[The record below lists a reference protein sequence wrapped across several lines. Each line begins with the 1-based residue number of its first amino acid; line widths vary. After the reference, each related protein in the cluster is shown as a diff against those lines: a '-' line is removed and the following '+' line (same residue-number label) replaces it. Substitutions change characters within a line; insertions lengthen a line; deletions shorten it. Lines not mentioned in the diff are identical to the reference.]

1 MASRS
6 STPKLNTSKQTPQS
20 RPTPSA
26 SPALTSTSTSTNPSL
41 PDLSTLLNLPLQLT
55 LKSDP
60 PSSPNRQL
68 KGSLFTYDPSTSFA
82 VLCSSSSPSLSS
94 PTAYHLIKTS
104 QIISLSILSSTP
116 TASLPSPS
124 DPLPSGPSSNP
135 QALSQRVSLAVQQ
148 FQKQQ
153 ASKGPKGTSEEVQK
167 VYDSLSK
174 TLPCRW
180 SGSDIV
186 VLDEVVVDT
195 KSWGVK
201 GGKGSRD
208 RIERVQKNVSTQKR
222 GVPQSIF
229 S

>member
-1 MASRS
+1 M
-6 STPKLNTSKQTPQS
+6 
-20 RPTPSA
+20 
-26 SPALTSTSTSTNPSL
+26 
-41 PDLSTLLNLPLQLT
+41 
-55 LKSDP
+55 
-60 PSSPNRQL
+60 
-68 KGSLFTYDPSTSFA
+68 
-82 VLCSSSSPSLSS
+82 
-94 PTAYHLIKTS
+94 
-104 QIISLSILSSTP
+104 
-116 TASLPSPS
+116 
-124 DPLPSGPSSNP
+124 
-135 QALSQRVSLAVQQ
+135 
-148 FQKQQ
+148 
-153 ASKGPKGTSEEVQK
+153 
-167 VYDSLSK
+167 YDSLSK